1 MMTQQSIV
9 DRLNQLTLRYN
20 LTWFDIKYD
29 ADKAIA
35 KINNFLGATYPKMSD
50 ILISSEHTYTLRV
63 KGIDVEI
70 FPEAYIHSVV
80 IPYIATEV
88 LARDEEFTTVY
99 NKYLMELDDGLFN
112 MFQNEFN
119 NVPKV
124 FRQRQDVG
132 VFFPSDTPV
141 GAKQAASVPNTF
153 KAEYRVYYN
162 INNSNILLD
171 SLPVD
176 TALYDYGST
185 ATVLDYF
192 TADNDIFISTDGV
205 VVYEFLGWAYN
216 AEANPSAV
224 LLSNA
229 EIKIVGDVQLYAIW
243 SKTYTINV
251 TTAGAI
257 SVKDAYKSLI
267 TNLELP
273 DVLHGIYLRTIPEE
287 FCTGMDQLNRIVLP
301 KYITNIKEAA
311 FSGFK
316 GNSIIFQKRILS
328 LNDTGITIETQAFEE
343 TTNLVE
349 LFLPYAVRVI
359 QEDAFPAVAN
369 KPLMIIRC
377 EVLSVNTPETWAMD
391 SEGLPTWYASTGYVV
406 EWGYHG

>member
-29 ADKAIA
+29 ADKAIT

-176 TALYDYGST
+176 TAFYDYGST

-192 TADNDIFISTDGV
+192 TEDNKIFISTDGV

-251 TTAGAI
+251 TTAGVV
-257 SVKDAYKSLI
+257 SVKTAYAPLI

-273 DVLHGIYLRTIPEE
+273 DVLHGIYLRTIPQL
-287 FCTGMDQLNRIVLP
+287 FCEDMDKLNRIVLP
-301 KYITNIKEAA
+301 KYITSIEANA
-311 FSGFK
+311 FSGFI

-328 LNDTGITIETQAFEE
+328 LNDIGITIETLAFEE

-349 LFLPYAVRVI
+349 LFLPYAVRVM
-359 QEDAFPAVAN
+359 QEDVFPEVEG
-369 KPLMIIRC
+369 KPRMIIRC
-377 EVLSVNTPETWAMD
+377 EVLSVNTPADWSTD
-391 SEGLPTWYASTGYVV
+391 WYASTGATSYDV